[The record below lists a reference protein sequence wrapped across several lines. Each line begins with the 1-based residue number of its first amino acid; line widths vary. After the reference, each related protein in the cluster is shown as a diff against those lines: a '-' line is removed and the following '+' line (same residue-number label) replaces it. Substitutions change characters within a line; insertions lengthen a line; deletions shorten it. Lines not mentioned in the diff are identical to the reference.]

1 MVTCRDGTGVAMKQA
16 STQAL
21 FNYWNERRG
30 RRPAPDRSDIDPGD
44 IRHVLGDTF
53 MLSADFADEIR
64 FRLAG
69 TRVCTLFAREIKGEA
84 FNALWS
90 EQNRKEIG
98 DLLEA
103 LTSENIGAVAG
114 VTGRT
119 EDGAELELELLLL
132 PLARTGQARIRALGA
147 LVPLARPYWLG
158 EQPVVELELRTLRH
172 IGTLQS
178 EIQGPRFGQRIRR
191 GFLVYNGGREEPFGN
206 RAG

>member
-1 MVTCRDGTGVAMKQA
+1 MKHA
-16 STQAL
+16 STRAL
-21 FNYWNERRG
+21 FNYWNGQRG

-44 IRHVLGDTF
+44 IRDVLGDTF
-53 MLSADFADEIR
+53 MLSADFVDEIR

-69 TRVCTLFAREIKGEA
+69 TRVCALFTREIKGEA

-90 EQNRKEIG
+90 QQNRKETG

-114 VTGRT
+114 VTGRAKGGV
-119 EDGAELELELLLL
+119 EVELEMLLL
-132 PLARTGQARIRALGA
+132 PLAHARQARVRALGA

-158 EQPVVELELRTLRH
+158 EQPVGELELRTLRH

-178 EIQGPRFGQRIRR
+178 EIQGPRFGQRQRIRR